1 MRRAST
7 KTRYPGSSS
16 LSFFLWRLARA
27 PIIARPHVRDQ
38 AMESSEPMTETTSSI
53 GFSRSTPDTA
63 CTILIMKGMRLRK
76 QVKTLKSPSAPTPM
90 QMTPI
95 STEPIAS
102 SARPPAIHRVG
113 PKMREVHTTQAGARW
128 AKHAKAN
135 AAMME
140 AAPPAEPAAAI
151 SLTAGR
157 SLPSSSVVSSI
168 PAENHTAPKTAA
180 ATASTKAAAQA
191 TSCSGRDSGNG
202 GRSRARSAPLWIS
215 STFLSACLTGMPWSS
230 GRLSMRASSGSTL

>member
-1 MRRAST
+1 MGTIRREESIAAIQIRARWLGTSGVTLEVSHREAGSPRVARPRPRRSTLLAFVTAHAAS
-7 KTRYPGSSS
+7 
-16 LSFFLWRLARA
+16 LARA
-27 PIIARPHVRDQ
+27 ANAHLRELHARVR
-38 AMESSEPMTETTSSI
+38 ARAARARARCSPSECAANPRTHQCAT
-53 GFSRSTPDTA
+53 RSPGPNTPQMHIWRPPSLDPQISPA

-151 SLTAGR
+151 SLTRGA
-157 SLPSSSVVSSI
+157 PS
-168 PAENHTAPKTAA
+168 PP
-180 ATASTKAAAQA
+180 
-191 TSCSGRDSGNG
+191 
-202 GRSRARSAPLWIS
+202 
-215 STFLSACLTGMPWSS
+215 LSAFVV
-230 GRLSMRASSGSTL
+230 R